1 MIKVGDIVPQVML
14 QRMDDGKVVSVDTR
28 ELLSG
33 KKTVIFAVPGAFTP
47 TCSEQHL
54 PGYVGRS
61 FDFRKKGVDQI
72 ICVSVNDAYVM
83 HAWAREQSITNEVMM
98 LADGSGDFTRA
109 IGMELDLSKFGFGLR
124 SRRYAM
130 LIDDGVVSV
139 LLAEINGGEL
149 KVSNADSMMD
159 ALV

>member
-1 MIKVGDIVPQVML
+1 MIKVGDVVPHCIL
-14 QRMDDGKVVSVDTR
+14 QRLEDGKVVSVDVQA
-28 ELLSG
+28 LLSG
-33 KKTVIFAVPGAFTP
+33 KKTIIFAVPGAFTP

-61 FDFRKKGVDQI
+61 FDFRKMGVDQI

-83 HAWAREQSITNEVMM
+83 HAWARDQSITNEVMM
-98 LADGSGDFTRA
+98 LADGSGEFTRA
-109 IGMELDLSKFGFGLR
+109 IDMELDLSKFGFGMR

-130 LIDDGVVSV
+130 LVDDGVVSV
-139 LLAEINGGEL
+139 VLAEQNGGEL
-149 KVSNADSMMD
+149 KVSNADSMME